1 MTRVFAF
8 FSRLYLNPIYFS
20 CKYSCGSPFFLFRSI
35 FVIKFVPER
44 LACIIWMLT
53 LCEVA
58 KISPVRLLG
67 SRQNDFLISV
77 SFSLSLSLSL
87 SLSFSLSCLSV
98 TKRRGS
104 ECNLLIESRS
114 KAASSSASLSGR
126 GSIETLSETYY
137 KASCNSYG

>member
-8 FSRLYLNPIYFS
+8 FSRLYLYPIYFS

-77 SFSLSLSLSL
+77 SFSLSLFRVSRLRSAGDP
-87 SLSFSLSCLSV
+87 S
-98 TKRRGS
+98 
-104 ECNLLIESRS
+104 NLLIESRS